1 MSPAPRSSLRCWE
14 TVDWARGRRSTRP
27 PQTQV
32 RRPPRISRMR
42 RRTGWARALASAA
55 VRTSAGSN
63 GSVFA
68 WAMVAPVS
76 LIVYRKY
83 TIKNRFCQAKSSPR
97 AGPVREVS
105 VKPGD
110 PGSEIIRAGLLPD
123 AGKDVNDHEVAV
135 RTVLGDEAE
144 PPAQPDPETA
154 SVVRDAAAVQAGPGP
169 GADEGADD
177 GDGRVQSDIER
188 ERNGFG
194 HVIEA
199 QAQRDDPRHG
209 EPPEGFDD
217 PDAAVADG
225 AERQV
230 GLPAFDLLGGRGIGP
245 RGRRREARDQDPK
258 GERPDACAIR
268 ASHFPPPS
276 AAVGQRRYRILPP
289 TIV

>member
-123 AGKDVNDHEVAV
+123 AGKEVNDHEVAV

-154 SVVRDAAAVQAGPGP
+154 AVVGDAAAVQAGPGP
-169 GADEGADD
+169 GADEG
-177 GDGRVQSDIER
+177 V
-188 ERNGFG
+188 
-194 HVIEA
+194 
-199 QAQRDDPRHG
+199 
-209 EPPEGFDD
+209 DD

-245 RGRRREARDQDPK
+245 RGRRREARDQEPK